1 MNQRALMAVVPMLYG
16 AAVVASIFAGGLVPV
31 AVVGAMLVG
40 AFYTYVGR
48 SKRG

>member
-1 MNQRALMAVVPMLYG
+1 VNTKALLAVVPMLYG
-16 AAVVASIFAGGLVPV
+16 AAVVVSLFAGGLVPV

-48 SKRG
+48 SRHS

>member
-16 AAVVASIFAGGLVPV
+16 TAVVVSIFAGGLVPV

>member
-1 MNQRALMAVVPMLYG
+1 MKPLLAVVPMLYG
-16 AAVVASIFAGGLVPV
+16 TAVVVAIFAGGLVPV